1 MFPNEK
7 VLYTGDLFRADQEG
21 YLYFVGR
28 KDDIIKTRGEKVS
41 PREVENVLYC
51 HPKIAEA
58 AVVGVPD
65 SILGN
70 AICAFV
76 SVKPGETLTELD
88 VRGFCVDRLEDFM
101 VPKIVKFRDSLPKS
115 ANGKI
120 ARKELTLQSE
130 NLAGVAS

>member
-1 MFPNEK
+1 M
-7 VLYTGDLFRADQEG
+7 
-21 YLYFVGR
+21 
-28 KDDIIKTRGEKVS
+28 S

-58 AVVGVPD
+58 AVVGVAD
-65 SILGN
+65 DVLGN

-120 ARKELTLQSE
+120 ARNELTLQSE